1 MASKFGFLVRTKN
14 EEKWVG
20 YALQSIKDY
29 FPDSEIVIVD
39 NESTDDSLSIA
50 RMFQPKLATIPK
62 NEYSPGKAL
71 NLGFSKLDCKYV
83 CCISAH
89 CEVRQVG
96 KQLESYLD
104 QDNCFGVIGKQ
115 RPIYKGRRLVP
126 KNAWHNFS
134 HEECM
139 INLTESEDTDDPF
152 FHNAFSFIPMRV
164 WEKQPFCELISGKED
179 RQWAKEMKS
188 KGLVSVYDPET
199 VCDHHWTHGCATW
212 KGMG

>member
-104 QDNCFGVIGKQ
+104 QENCFGVIGKQ

-134 HEECM
+134 HEECRV
-139 INLTESEDTDDPF
+139 NLTESEDTDDPF

-164 WEKQPFCELISGKED
+164 WEEQPFCELISGKED
-179 RQWAKEMKS
+179 RHWAKEMKS